1 MFEKVIQKVS
11 FPDLE
16 KQIMALWK
24 EENTFQQSLDLRAG
38 RPRFVFYEGPPT
50 ANGKPATHHI
60 LARAFKDLFPR
71 YKTMKGFYVER
82 IAGWDTHGLPVEIE
96 VEKKLGISG
105 KFDIENEIGV
115 ERFNRLC
122 RESVHEYVSDWV
134 AFSERM
140 AFWLDYGAAYWT
152 LSSEYIQS
160 VWWAISEMWKQG
172 LVYKGFRVAPYC
184 PRCATPLSS
193 HELAQGYRDNVPDP
207 SVFVRFR
214 LKQQPRTS
222 ILAWTTTPW
231 TLPGN
236 VALAVDN
243 DIDYVKVRQGS
254 GPPRTHGEA
263 SEFVGPSDEFLI
275 LAEARLGVLDGAYD
289 VVERMQ
295 GRDLVGLDYE
305 PVFPYSIPQE
315 GRAHYVVDADFV
327 STEEGTGVVHTSA
340 LYGVDDLRL
349 CQEKGIPFRHTVG
362 LDGKFLP
369 FVEKFAG
376 LHVKEAD
383 PLIMDD
389 LKARGLLYKA
399 GTILHTYP
407 ECWRCKTPLIY
418 YALDSWYVRTTERKD
433 ELIANNA
440 ATNWVPAHVKT
451 GRMGDWLENNVDWA
465 ISRSRY
471 WGTPIPIW
479 VCEACE
485 ERRCISSAAELG
497 LPDDT
502 DLHRPYID
510 EVTIPC
516 PTCGGVMRRIPEV
529 LDCWFDSGA
538 MPFAQRG
545 YPRHGQKEFEE
556 TFPADF
562 ISEAMDQTRGW
573 FYSLLAISTLLFKK
587 NSYRN
592 VICLGLVVDPKG
604 KKASKSRGNVLDPNY
619 LFDNF
624 GSDAVRWYFYT
635 STQVGENYRTGVDT
649 LRETVQQFFIPF
661 WNCYSFFVTYA
672 RLDNFDPS
680 QPAVPVGERHVLD
693 RWLLSRLSGLVA
705 AVTTGLDRYD
715 ANEPGRRIQ
724 RFVDELSN
732 WYVRRSRRRFWKS
745 QSDRDK
751 LAAYQTLY
759 ETLTTLC
766 QLMAPFV
773 PFMADAVYRN
783 LVDGKS
789 VHLSDFPQPQA
800 YHDPEVE
807 SAMTLARQAVEGGL
821 AARDAAR
828 IRVRQPLAACALPG
842 EPLPEEI
849 AAIVRDELNVKQLT
863 FGAPEVRL
871 DTEITEDLRLE
882 GLAREVVRVIQDRR
896 KKLGLNVE
904 DRIHTCYVADGMLV
918 RAMERH
924 ADYIKTETLS
934 LTLEPGRDDCEGEQL
949 MLEGEQIW
957 IGLKRS

>member
-1 MFEKVIQKVS
+1 MFEKVDQKVS

-16 KQIMALWK
+16 KQMMARWK
-24 EENTFQQSLDLRAG
+24 EENTFQKSLEGRAG
-38 RPRFVFYEGPPT
+38 KPRFVFYEGPPT

-82 IAGWDTHGLPVEIE
+82 KAGWDTHGLPVEIE
-96 VEKKLGISG
+96 IEKKLNISG
-105 KFDIENEIGV
+105 KFDIENEIGI
-115 ERFNRLC
+115 ERFNELC
-122 RESVHEYVSDWV
+122 RASVHEYVSDWV

-140 AFWLDYGAAYWT
+140 GFWLDYDNAYWT
-152 LSSEYIQS
+152 LTPDYIQS
-160 VWWAISEMWKQG
+160 VWWALSEMWKQG

-184 PRCATPLSS
+184 SRCATPLSS

-214 LKQQPRTS
+214 LKKDPKTA

-243 DIDYVKVRQGS
+243 DVDYIKVKDQGVK
-254 GPPRTHGEA
+254 GE
-263 SEFVGPSDEFLI
+263 SPTNGQDGGFLI
-275 LAEARLGVLDGAYD
+275 LAETRLAVLNEAPE
-289 VVERMQ
+289 VVERMK
-295 GRDLVGLDYE
+295 GRDLVGLEYE
-305 PVFPYSIPQE
+305 PLYPYSIPPE
-315 GRAHYVVDADFV
+315 GRAQYVVDADFV

-369 FVEKFAG
+369 YVEKFAG

-383 PLIMDD
+383 PVILDD
-389 LKARGLLYKA
+389 LKARGLLYKSE
-399 GTILHTYP
+399 TILHTYP
-407 ECWRCKTPLIY
+407 ECWRCRTPLIY
-418 YALDSWYVRTTERKD
+418 YALDSWYVRTTERKA

-440 ATNWVPAHVKT
+440 ATNWVPAHIKT

-471 WGTPIPIW
+471 WGTPLPFW
-479 VCEACE
+479 VCEKCGE
-485 ERRCISSAAELG
+485 QKCVSSSAELG
-497 LPDDT
+497 LAEDT
-502 DLHRPYID
+502 DLHRPFID
-510 EVTIPC
+510 SITLPC
-516 PTCGGVMRRIPEV
+516 DKCAGVMRRVPEV
-529 LDCWFDSGA
+529 LDAWFDSGS

-545 YPRHGQKEFEE
+545 YPRNGAKEFEE

-587 NSYRN
+587 NAYRN

-604 KKASKSRGNVLDPNY
+604 KKQSKSRGNVLDPNF

-635 STQVGENYRTGVDT
+635 SSPVGENYRTSAET
-649 LRETVQQFFIPF
+649 LRETVQQFFIPL

-672 RLDNFDPS
+672 RLDAFDPS
-680 QPAVPVGERHVLD
+680 QAAVPVAERHVLD
-693 RWLLSRLSGLVA
+693 RWLLSKLSGLVA
-705 AVTTGLDRYD
+705 AVTSGLDSYD
-715 ANEPGRRIQ
+715 ANEPSRRIH
-724 RFVDELSN
+724 RFVDDLSN
-732 WYVRRSRRRFWKS
+732 WYIRRSRRRFWKS
-745 QSDRDK
+745 QSDSDK

-759 ETLTTLC
+759 ETLRTVS

-773 PFMADAVYRN
+773 PFTSDAIYRN
-783 LVDGKS
+783 LSNDES
-789 VHLSDFPQPQA
+789 VHLSDFPATTSYQDPQ
-800 YHDPEVE
+800 VE
-807 SAMTLARQAVEGGL
+807 ADMARARQAVEGGL
-821 AARDAAR
+821 SARDAAR
-828 IRVRQPLAACALPG
+828 LKVRQPLASIALPG
-842 EPLPEEI
+842 DPLPEEI
-849 AAIVRDELNVKQLT
+849 AAIVREELNVKELT
-863 FGAPEVRL
+863 FNAPEVKL
-871 DTEITEDLRLE
+871 DTEITEELKLE
-882 GLAREVVRVIQDRR
+882 GLAREVVRAIQDRR

-904 DRIHTCYVADGMLV
+904 DRIDTRYDADGMLV
-918 RAMERH
+918 RALERH
-924 ADYIKTETLS
+924 GDYVKNETLS
-934 LTLEPGRDDCEGEQL
+934 VTLEKGRAEDFNGEQM

-957 IGLKRS
+957 IGLRRN

>member
-1 MFEKVIQKVS
+1 MFEKVDQKVS
-11 FPDLE
+11 FPELE
-16 KQIMALWK
+16 QQVLAIWK
-24 EENTFQQSLDLRAG
+24 EEGTYQKSLELRAG

-82 IAGWDTHGLPVEIE
+82 KAGWDTHGLPVEIE
-96 VEKKLGISG
+96 IEKKLGISG
-105 KFDIENEIGV
+105 KFEIENEIGI

-122 RESVHEYVSDWV
+122 RESVYEYVSDWV

-140 AFWLDYGAAYWT
+140 AIWQDYDNAYWT
-152 LSSEYIQS
+152 LTSDYIQS
-160 VWWAISEMWKQG
+160 VWWAISEMWNQG

-207 SVFVRFR
+207 SIFVRFR
-214 LKQQPRTS
+214 LKKDPKTS

-236 VALAVDN
+236 VALAVGLDV
-243 DIDYVKVRQGS
+243 DYVKVKQD
-254 GPPRTHGEA
+254 
-263 SEFVGPSDEFLI
+263 DEFLI
-275 LAEARLGVLDGAYD
+275 LAEKRLGVLDGDYE
-289 VVERMQ
+289 VVERMK
-295 GRDLVGLDYE
+295 GRDLVDLDYE
-305 PVFPYSIPQE
+305 PVYPYSIPKE

-349 CQEKGIPFRHTVG
+349 CQQKGIPFRHTVDLNG
-362 LDGKFLP
+362 R
-369 FVEKFAG
+369 FVPEVTKFAG

-418 YALDSWYVRTTERKD
+418 YALDSWYVRTTERKA

-440 ATNWVPAHVKT
+440 ATNWVPAHIKT

-471 WGTPIPIW
+471 WGTPLPFW
-479 VCEACE
+479 VCDKCDEQ
-485 ERRCISSAAELG
+485 RCVSSAAEIG
-497 LPDDT
+497 LADDA

-510 EVTIPC
+510 EVTLPC
-516 PTCGGVMRRIPEV
+516 EKCEGVMRRVPEV
-529 LDCWFDSGA
+529 LDTWFDSGS

-545 YPRHGQKEFEE
+545 YPRQGKELFEK

-562 ISEAMDQTRGW
+562 ISEAIDQTRGW
-573 FYSLLAISTLLFKK
+573 FYTLLAISTLLFKQ

-619 LFDNF
+619 LFDTF

-635 STQVGENYRTGVDT
+635 STPVGENYRTGDAA
-649 LRETVQQFFIPF
+649 LKETVQQFFIPL

-672 RLDNFDPS
+672 RLDDFDRAAP
-680 QPAVPVGERHVLD
+680 PVPMGERHVLD
-693 RWLLSRLSGLVA
+693 RWLLSRLSGLVET
-705 AVTTGLDRYD
+705 VTAGLDHYD
-715 ANEPGRRIQ
+715 ANEPARKIQ

-732 WYVRRSRRRFWKS
+732 WYIRRSRRRFWKS

-751 LAAYQTLY
+751 LAAYQTLF
-759 ETLTTLC
+759 ETLSTLSR
-766 QLMAPFV
+766 LMAPFV
-773 PFMADAVYRN
+773 PFMADSMYRN
-783 LVDGKS
+783 LSGGHS
-789 VHLSDFPQPQA
+789 VHLSDFPEASPVVDEILEQ
-800 YHDPEVE
+800 HMVR
-807 SAMTLARQAVEGGL
+807 ARAAVEAGL
-821 AARDAAR
+821 SARDASR
-828 IRVRQPLAACALPG
+828 IKVRQPLQSITLPDTFDG
-842 EPLPEEI
+842 DI
-849 AAIVRDELNVKQLT
+849 AGIIRDELNVKELRH
-863 FGAPEVRL
+863 GADVRL
-871 DTEITEDLRLE
+871 DTEITEELRLE

-896 KKLGLNVE
+896 KKSGLNVE
-904 DRIHTCYVADGMLV
+904 DRIHTCFEADGLLM
-918 RAMERH
+918 RAIEKH
-924 ADYIKTETLS
+924 AEYIKNETLS
-934 LTLEPGRDDCEGEQL
+934 VAIEQGKDACDGEQL
-949 MLEGEQIW
+949 LLEGEQIW
-957 IGLKRS
+957 IGLRRS

>member
-1 MFEKVIQKVS
+1 MFDKVDQKVS

-16 KQIMALWK
+16 KSLMARWK
-24 EENTFQQSLDLRAG
+24 DEGTFQKSLELRAG

-82 IAGWDTHGLPVEIE
+82 KAGWDTHGLPVEIE
-96 VEKKLGISG
+96 IEKKLGISG

-115 ERFNRLC
+115 ERFNQLC
-122 RESVHEYVSDWV
+122 RESVYEYVSDWV

-140 AFWLDYGAAYWT
+140 AFWQDYDNAYWT
-152 LSSEYIQS
+152 LTSDYIQS

-184 PRCATPLSS
+184 PRCSTPLSS

-214 LKQQPRTS
+214 LKKDPNTS

-243 DIDYVKVRQGS
+243 WIDYVKVRQ
-254 GPPRTHGEA
+254 
-263 SEFVGPSDEFLI
+263 VDENLI
-275 LAEARLGVLDGAYD
+275 LAEARLSVLDGDYEVID
-289 VVERMQ
+289 RFKGSE
-295 GRDLVGLDYE
+295 LVGLDYE
-305 PVFPYSIPQE
+305 PLFPYSIPAE

-327 STEEGTGVVHTSA
+327 STDEGTGVVHTSA

-369 FVEKFAG
+369 YVDKFAG

-383 PLIMDD
+383 PLILDD
-389 LKARGLLYKA
+389 LKSRGLLHKA
-399 GTILHTYP
+399 DTILHTYP

-418 YALDSWYVRTTERKD
+418 YALDSWYVRTTERKA

-440 ATNWVPAHVKT
+440 ATNWVPAHIKT

-471 WGTPIPIW
+471 WGTPIPVW
-479 VCEACE
+479 VCDQCE
-485 ERRCISSAAELG
+485 EQRCVSTAAELG
-497 LPDDT
+497 LDEKA

-510 EVTIPC
+510 AVTLPC
-516 PTCGGVMRRIPEV
+516 QKCGGVMRRIPEV
-529 LDCWFDSGA
+529 LDAWFDSGA

-545 YPRHGQKEFEE
+545 YPREGEQLFKE

-573 FYSLLAISTLLFKK
+573 FYSLLAISTLLFKQ
-587 NSYRN
+587 NAYRN

-604 KKASKSRGNVLDPNY
+604 RKASKSRGNVLDPNY
-619 LFDNF
+619 LFDTF
-624 GSDAVRWYFYT
+624 GSDAVRWFFYT
-635 STQVGENYRTGVDT
+635 STQVGENYRTSDAA
-649 LRETVQQFFIPF
+649 LKETVQQFFIPL

-672 RLDNFDPS
+672 RLDGFDTS
-680 QPAVPVGERHVLD
+680 QPQVPISERHVLD
-693 RWLLSRLSGLVA
+693 RWLLSRLSGLTESVSG
-705 AVTTGLDRYD
+705 GLDRYD
-715 ANEPGRRIQ
+715 AIEPARRIQ
-724 RFVDELSN
+724 RFVDDLSN

-745 QSDRDK
+745 QADRDK
-751 LAAYQTLY
+751 LAAYQTLF

-766 QLMAPFV
+766 RLMAPFV
-773 PFMADAVYRN
+773 PFMADAMYRN
-783 LVDGKS
+783 LSEGKS
-789 VHLSDFPQPQA
+789 VHLSDFPEPSSA
-800 YHDPEVE
+800 HDPAVE
-807 SAMTLARQAVEGGL
+807 ASMALARQAVEAGL

-828 IRVRQPLAACALPG
+828 FKVRQPLASFALPG
-842 EPLPEEI
+842 DPLPEEV
-849 AAIVRDELNVKQLT
+849 AAIVREELNVKRLI
-863 FGAPEVRL
+863 FGAPEAKL
-871 DTEITEDLRLE
+871 DTEITEELRLE

-904 DRIHTCYVADGMLV
+904 DRIHTRYEADGMLL
-918 RAMERH
+918 RAIQKH
-924 ADYIKTETLS
+924 ADYIKNETLS
-934 LTLEPGRDDCEGEQL
+934 LTLEHGRVEDFNGEQL

-957 IGLKRS
+957 IGLKPA